1 MTYRPNQRP
10 PVGIDDMA
18 LYVPRHYLP
27 IATLAE
33 ARGIDPDKLRLGLGL
48 EAMSLPDTF
57 EDAATLAAN
66 AAYELMERNGLQP
79 REIGRLYLGT
89 ESALDGAKPTATY
102 VLEALRNVYK
112 AAQGRDCFDHCDVV
126 DLTFACIGAVDALL
140 STVDWVKAGEGRVGI
155 VIASDVAKYELGST
169 GEYTQ
174 GAGAVAIL
182 VRENP
187 RLLAMLPDVGVSSR
201 GVHDFF
207 KPVRQV
213 RRVDVVSEVLGLIE
227 ARQPEV
233 LAKAEDTD
241 GESSLDRGSDLLD
254 GFRSDFTQKGVLDA
268 NDETIGVHAMTP
280 TFDGPYSNA
289 SYQARVR
296 SAYDHY
302 VRLSETPADQQPL
315 FGWERVV
322 VHLPYAAHGRRML
335 VELFVLELMRQ
346 EVWGELAR
354 SAKLKDAPTESSGE
368 EWDAYLRTVGKSSL
382 YQSYVEQQLAGTADA
397 SSLVGNLYTGS
408 VFLALMSTLSRAAEV
423 EVGLVGKTFGFMA
436 YGSGSKS
443 KVFAGVVRADWK
455 AIVGKWL
462 LFERLAARTPVD
474 YATYERLHR
483 GQLSG
488 PIAAPANVFA
498 LDRIETEG
506 NKRGAR
512 YYRFAERP

>member
-1 MTYRPNQRP
+1 MTYRTAQRL
-10 PVGIDDMA
+10 PVGIDDVA
-18 LYVPRHYLP
+18 LYVPKHYLP
-27 IATLAE
+27 IRVLAE
-33 ARGIDPDKLRLGLGL
+33 ARGIEPEKLRLGLGL
-48 EAMSLPDTF
+48 ESMSLPDTF

-66 AAYELMERNGLQP
+66 AAYELMERNGLKPQD
-79 REIGRLYLGT
+79 IGRLYLGT

-112 AAQGRDCFDHCDVV
+112 AAHGRECLDHCDVV

-140 STVDWVKAGEGRVGI
+140 NTVDWVKSGEGRVGI

-182 VRENP
+182 VRDNP
-187 RLLAMLPDVGVSSR
+187 RLLALLPDVGVSSR

-213 RRVDVVSEVLGLIE
+213 RRADMVAEVLDLLE
-227 ARQPEV
+227 TQRPQV
-233 LAKAEDTD
+233 LAKADLPD
-241 GESSLDRGSDLLD
+241 GETLLD
-254 GFRSDFTQKGVLDA
+254 AESSDFSQLGVLDA
-268 NDETIGVHAMTP
+268 NDEAIGVHTMTP

-289 SYQARVR
+289 TYQARVR

-335 VELFVLELMRQ
+335 IELFVLELLRQ
-346 EVWGELAR
+346 EVWADLAA
-354 SAKLKDAPTESSGE
+354 SAKLQPAPAETSGE
-368 EWDAYLRTVGKSSL
+368 EWEAYLRTVGKSSL
-382 YQSYVEQQLAGTADA
+382 YKSYVEQQLAGTSEA

-408 VFLALMSTLSRAAEV
+408 IFLALMSTLSHAFEKD
-423 EVGLVGKTFGFMA
+423 VGLVGKTLGFVA

-443 KVFAGVVRADWK
+443 KVFAGVVRADWRS
-455 AIVGKWL
+455 IVGKWQ
-462 LFERLAARTPVD
+462 LFERLAARTPIG
-474 YATYERLHR
+474 YERYEKLHR
-483 GQLSG
+483 GQLKTPLSQ
-488 PIAAPANVFA
+488 PSNVFA

-512 YYRFAERP
+512 YYRFAERRVD